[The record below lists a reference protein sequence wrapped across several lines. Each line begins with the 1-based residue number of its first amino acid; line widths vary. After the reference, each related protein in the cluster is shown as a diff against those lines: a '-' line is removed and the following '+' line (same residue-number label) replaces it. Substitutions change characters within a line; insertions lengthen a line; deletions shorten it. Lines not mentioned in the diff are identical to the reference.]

1 MAYMRFDSAMYR
13 PVPTPRD
20 RAATLTAVVVVH
32 IALAF
37 ALLNLSGA
45 ARLPLP
51 DERTQLIDITA
62 EPPPPP
68 IVEIQPEAARP
79 EKQEG
84 AASARNIESQATPVF
99 APEPVVELPTPPP
112 IAASPTPTQGTQPT
126 QGASDA
132 VGPGTGAGG
141 SGTGTGS
148 GGAGAGDGGGG
159 AGIATRARLI
169 SPSLRTRDYPS
180 GLRDRLL
187 TGAPPFVMFT
197 VEPNGRVT
205 NCRIYRS
212 SGDPV
217 IDMVTCSLVTARFVY
232 RPAYNQRGQPVASQM
247 AYEQRN

>member
-1 MAYMRFDSAMYR
+1 M
-13 PVPTPRD
+13 
-20 RAATLTAVVVVH
+20 TAVVLVH
-32 IALAF
+32 VALAF

-45 ARLPLP
+45 VRPPGP
-51 DERTQLIDITA
+51 DDLTQLIDITA

-68 IVEIQPEAARP
+68 IVEIEPETAKP
-79 EKQEG
+79 KKKEG
-84 AASARNIESQATPVF
+84 AASARNIESQATPVV
-99 APEPVVELPTPPP
+99 APKPVIVVPTPQP
-112 IAASPTPTQGTQPT
+112 IVASPTPREGAQAT
-126 QGASDA
+126 QGASDV

-148 GGAGAGDGGGG
+148 GGSGAGDGGGG
-159 AGIATRARLI
+159 SGIATRARLI

-187 TGAPPFVMFT
+187 YGGAPFVMFT
-197 VEPNGRVT
+197 VEPNGRVS

-232 RPAYNQRGQPVASQM
+232 RPAYNQRGQPVASPM